1 MTRRVRYERTWSP
14 AFSGETPK
22 LRPNVSM
29 LVPSGQRAVFI
40 GWSGRCGGNT
50 QANWPVDKSLPWNT
64 GTNLQGYCLSWQDSS
79 RNTGK
84 QVQILRHSYLTPSSV
99 VVNRLPL
106 HAHKEKNA
114 RRAGPGAF
122 RVRCCEAQG
131 FLSSATT
138 RMWRDRLF
146 AESRPLSGFGGKKK
160 VRGTS

>member
-1 MTRRVRYERTWSP
+1 MSDTIRCTGSLSP
-14 AFSGETPK
+14 VFSWGNPTQ
-22 LRPNVSM
+22 RPNDDACRHY
-29 LVPSGQRAVFI
+29 QRAFV
-40 GWSGRCGGNT
+40 
-50 QANWPVDKSLPWNT
+50 V
-64 GTNLQGYCLSWQDSS
+64 
-79 RNTGK
+79 
-84 QVQILRHSYLTPSSV
+84 SV
-99 VVNRLPL
+99 VVNRLPF